1 MNAILSILP
10 LIQSAFDVIGSFR
23 GTAAAASTASH
34 VQEAIG
40 VVNALTPLVTRFTS
54 GEEVTADDVRVALA
68 GKDSA
73 LAEFDKAIAAAGG

>member
-10 LIQSAFDVIGSFR
+10 LINSAFSVIGQFR
-23 GTAAAASTASH
+23 GDAQAAKVADH

-40 VVNALTPLVTRFTS
+40 VVNALTPLVSSFTS
-54 GEEVTADDVRVALA
+54 GNEVTAEDMRLALA

-73 LAEFDKAIAAAGG
+73 LEEFDKLIKARGG